1 MATSP
6 QADSPS
12 PSRRV
17 TLIVSLVAVLIVVMP
32 FLFWRSTW
40 FGRQLSDEQISEY
53 LADEEAPRKA
63 QHALSQI
70 SDRAARGDA
79 SVRQWYPQILTLA
92 DHRLPKM
99 RTTVA
104 WLMGQDNQFKD
115 FRAKLRQMLEDPEP
129 VVRRNAALSLVRF
142 NDGGGREE
150 LLAMLGPYTVEA
162 RHAGILTNRLE
173 EGDPVDQG
181 TLLARIEADAS
192 EEPAE
197 LRSPLP
203 GVVGKRLLG
212 DGVEVTVGDPIT
224 VLGPS
229 AEHVFQALRG
239 LYLVGKPEDLDAI
252 RPYLR
257 PRDDMSIEVSN
268 QARLTADQIRDRAR
282 QGPHGSKQ
290 R

>member
-1 MATSP
+1 MATAP
-6 QADSPS
+6 QTDSP
-12 PSRRV
+12 PASRRA
-17 TLIVSLVAVLIVVMP
+17 TLIVSVIAVLIIVMP

-40 FGRQLSDEQISEY
+40 FGRQLSDEQITEY

-63 QHALSQI
+63 QHALAQI
-70 SDRAARGDA
+70 SSRTGSGDA
-79 SVRQWYPQILTLA
+79 TVRQWYPQILALA

-104 WLMGQDNQFKD
+104 WLMGQDNRFEA
-115 FRAKLRQMLEDPEP
+115 FRTKLRQMLEDPEP

-150 LLAMLGPYTVEA
+150 LLAMLGPFTVEA

-173 EGDPVDQG
+173 EGDPVDHG
-181 TLLARIEADAS
+181 TLLARIAGDAS
-192 EEPAE
+192 DEPSE

-203 GVVGKRLLG
+203 GVVSKRLME
-212 DGVEVTVGDPIT
+212 DGARVTVGDPIT

-229 AEHVFQALRG
+229 AEHIFQALRG
-239 LYLVGKPEDLDAI
+239 LYLVGKPEDLDAV

-257 PRDDMSIEVSN
+257 PRDDMSVEVFE
-268 QARLTADQIRDRAR
+268 QARLTADQIRNRAS
-282 QGPHGSKQ
+282 QGPHGSK
-290 R
+290 

>member
-1 MATSP
+1 MAAAP
-6 QADSPS
+6 QTDSP
-12 PSRRV
+12 PASRRA
-17 TLIVSLVAVLIVVMP
+17 TLIVSLIAILIIVMP

-40 FGRQLSDEQISEY
+40 FGRQLSDEQITEY

-63 QHALSQI
+63 QHALAQI
-70 SDRAARGDA
+70 SSRTASGDA
-79 SVRQWYPQILTLA
+79 TVRQWYPQILALA

-104 WLMGQDNQFKD
+104 WLMGQDNQFED
-115 FRAKLRQMLEDPEP
+115 FRTKLRQMLEDTEP

-142 NDGGGREE
+142 SDDGGREE
-150 LLAMLGPYTVEA
+150 LLAMLGPFTVEA
-162 RHAGILTNRLE
+162 RHAGTLTNRLE
-173 EGDPVDQG
+173 EGDPADHG
-181 TLLARIEADAS
+181 TLLARIAVEGV

-203 GVVGKRLLG
+203 GVVSKRLLD
-212 DGVEVTVGDPIT
+212 DGTWVNVGDRIT

-239 LYLVGKPEDLDAI
+239 LYLVGQPEDLDAI

-257 PRDDMSIEVSN
+257 QRDDMSEQVFE
-268 QARLTADQIRDRAR
+268 QARLTADQIRNRAR
-282 QGPHGSKQ
+282 QGQSRK
-290 R
+290 

>member
-1 MATSP
+1 MATVP
-6 QADSPS
+6 QADSP
-12 PSRRV
+12 PASRRA
-17 TLIVSLVAVLIVVMP
+17 TLIVSLIAVLIIVMP

-63 QHALSQI
+63 QHALAQI
-70 SDRAARGDA
+70 SDRTASGDA
-79 SVRQWYPQILTLA
+79 TVRQWYPRILALA
-92 DHRLPKM
+92 DHRLPTM

-104 WLMGQDNQFKD
+104 WLMGQDNQFED
-115 FRAKLRQMLEDPEP
+115 FRTKLRQMLEDPEP

-150 LLAMLGPYTVEA
+150 LLAMLGPFTVEA

-173 EGDPVDQG
+173 EGNPVDQG
-181 TLLARIEADAS
+181 TLLARIEVETS

-212 DGVEVTVGDPIT
+212 DGAEVSVGDPIT

-229 AEHVFQALRG
+229 AEHIFQALRG

-257 PRDDMSIEVSN
+257 PRDDMSVEVFN
-268 QARLTADQIRDRAR
+268 QARLTTDQIRDRAT
-282 QGPHGSKQ
+282 QSPHGSK
-290 R
+290 

>member
-6 QADSPS
+6 QADSPP
-12 PSRRV
+12 PSRRA
-17 TLIVSLVAVLIVVMP
+17 TLIVSLIAVLIIVMP

-40 FGRQLSDEQISEY
+40 FGRQLSDEEISEY
-53 LADEEAPRKA
+53 LANEEAPRKA
-63 QHALSQI
+63 QHALAQI
-70 SDRAARGDA
+70 SDRTANGDA
-79 SVRQWYPQILTLA
+79 TVRQWYPQILALA

-104 WLMGQDNQFKD
+104 WLMGQDNQFED
-115 FRAKLRQMLEDPEP
+115 FRTKLRQMLEDTEP

-142 NDGGGREE
+142 NDDSGRRE
-150 LLAMLGPYTVEA
+150 LVAMLSSFTVETPYG
-162 RHAGILTNRLE
+162 GILTNRLE
-173 EGDPVDQG
+173 EGDPVDHG
-181 TLLARIEADAS
+181 TLLARIEVDIS

-203 GVVGKRLLG
+203 GVVSKRLLD
-212 DGVEVTVGDPIT
+212 DGTQVNVSDQIT

-229 AEHVFQALRG
+229 TEHVFQALRG

-257 PRDDMSIEVSN
+257 LRDDMSEQVFE
-268 QARLTADQIRDRAR
+268 QARLTAEQIRNRGS
-282 QGPHGSKQ
+282 QG
-290 R
+290 RN